1 MTVVEICVDDVDG
14 ARTAERCGADRVEL
28 CADLLEGGI
37 TPSIGMVERTLAAV
51 SRIGVQVLVRPR
63 GGHFRYDRDELDV
76 MLADIAAV
84 RSLTPR
90 AGVRV
95 GFVLSGLTA
104 EGRLDHALLAS
115 LVSACGD
122 APLTFS
128 KAFDE
133 VTSPSAAMDEL
144 ADLGFSR
151 VLTSGGAATAA
162 AGSEALRRLAGHERL
177 TVLAGGGIRSPHVA
191 GLVAATGVREVHL
204 RAPAPPCAGV
214 RTSPDEVAAVV
225 AAVRDARAPG
235 A

>member
-1 MTVVEICVDDVDG
+1 VTLVEICVDDVAG

-37 TPSIGMVERTLAAV
+37 TPSIGLVARTLAAV
-51 SRIGVQVLVRPR
+51 ERIGVQVLIRPR
-63 GGHFRYDRDELDV
+63 GGDFVYDRDEAEV

-84 RSLTPR
+84 RALVPP

-104 EGRLDHALLAS
+104 DGRLDRPLLAE
-115 LVSACGD
+115 LVAACGD

-133 VTSPSAAMDEL
+133 VADRWAALDDLAEL
-144 ADLGFSR
+144 GVHR
-151 VLTSGGAATAA
+151 VLTSGGALTAA
-162 AGSEALRRLAGHERL
+162 EGAEELRALTADGRV
-177 TVLAGGGIRSPHVA
+177 TVLAGGSVRSGTVTE
-191 GLVAATGVREVHL
+191 LLSRTGVPEVHL
-204 RAPAPPCAGV
+204 RAPGPAGGRP

-225 AAVRDARAPG
+225 AAVRAHQDIA
-235 A
+235 